1 MRTLVFG
8 AFAASLLL
16 QGTLGNAPAR
26 AEDDVAKTVHDKL
39 IAKVQSLQ
47 DSCAGDI
54 RKYCKAVTPGEGR
67 VIYCLQAFEDK
78 ISAKCQF
85 ELEETVSTLNLSAD
99 GLKDIVT
106 ACRAE
111 ITGPCGKVQPG
122 QGRVAACLLQNK
134 ASASKECSDA
144 IQKVESA
151 LQK

>member
-1 MRTLVFG
+1 MRTAAFG
-8 AFAASLLL
+8 IFVGALLL
-16 QGTLGNAPAR
+16 QGTLGSGTAF
-26 AEDDVAKTVHDKL
+26 AEDDVAKSVHDKL

-47 DSCAGDI
+47 DSCAADI
-54 RKYCKAVTPGEGR
+54 KKYCKAVTPGEGR

-85 ELEETVSTLNLSAD
+85 ELEETVSNFNVSAD
-99 GLKDIVT
+99 GLKDIIV

-111 ITGPCGKVQPG
+111 IMGPCGKVQPG

-134 ASASKECSDA
+134 SSASKECVDA
-144 IQKVESA
+144 IQKLESA